1 MNVRRPRQMSTVLD
15 TTLEPGAATVLD
27 VGSGALL
34 ELVQT
39 DGGQVADVLSFVA
52 EATSERLSM
61 WMSCSVNRRWKLST
75 GDLLVSHGGRDLWT
89 IEEDTV
95 GEHYCGG
102 GYCNPA
108 LNARWHGRSDVP
120 TCETNFLRV
129 LEPRGLGRGS
139 FDGDTCFN
147 AFMQVAYDPDSAWR
161 IEPCP
166 AGPGDRISLRAH
178 ADQVVA
184 ISNCP
189 AVLTATNRGRTR
201 PLRIRVTETTPAT

>member
-1 MNVRRPRQMSTVLD
+1 MSTALD
-15 TTLEPGAATVLD
+15 TTLEPGDATVLD
-27 VGSGALL
+27 LHAGALL
-34 ELVQT
+34 ELVQA

-52 EATSERLSM
+52 DDPADRLSM
-61 WMSCSVNRRWKLST
+61 WMSCCVNRRWKLST
-75 GDLLVSHGGRDLWT
+75 GDLLVSHGGRDLLT
-89 IEEDTV
+89 IEVDTV

-120 TCETNFLRV
+120 TCEANFVRV
-129 LEPRGLGRGS
+129 LKPRGLGHGD

-147 AFMQVAYDPDSAWR
+147 AFMKVAYEADATWR
-161 IEPCP
+161 IEPSP
-166 AGPGDRISLRAH
+166 AASGDRISLRAH

-189 AVLTATNRGRTR
+189 AVLTPTNRGRTR
-201 PLRIRVTETTPAT
+201 PIRIRVAPPTPG